1 MADQSAFTD
10 QHAPGNEEE
19 ISIGHFAG
27 GVEGGNEDVPCE
39 VFFFFV
45 GVVFQIYFFSF
56 YFQKHDWMKKKHS
69 TKSNPN

>member
-39 VFFFFV
+39 VFFFFCWCCFSNLF
-45 GVVFQIYFFSF
+45 FQLLLP
-56 YFQKHDWMKKKHS
+56 KA
-69 TKSNPN
+69 